1 MISHM
6 EPFIMPIKSH
16 TLRLS
21 FLRLPVVAA
30 LFVLAGCASVTPIGN
45 LVADPARY
53 NGKTVRIEGEV
64 KGSVGGLGLGAYEVK
79 DNTGTIAVV
88 SQKGDPPPSGSK
100 IGVKGKFQALL
111 TLGIKS
117 LAVIREESRF
127 FR

>member
-1 MISHM
+1 MS
-6 EPFIMPIKSH
+6 IKSH
-16 TLRLS
+16 APRLS
-21 FLRLPVVAA
+21 ARRLPLVLVLAG
-30 LFVLAGCASVTPIGN
+30 LAGCASVTPIGN
-45 LVADPARY
+45 LVGDPARY
-53 NGKTVRIEGEV
+53 NGKTVRIEGDV

-79 DNTGTIAVV
+79 DNTGTITVV
-88 SQKGDPPPSGSK
+88 SQKGDPPPTGSK

>member
-1 MISHM
+1 M
-6 EPFIMPIKSH
+6 EPLAMSIKSH
-16 TLRLS
+16 ARHLS
-21 FLRLPVVAA
+21 ARRLPLVLVLAS
-30 LFVLAGCASVTPIGN
+30 LAGCASVTPIGN
-45 LVADPARY
+45 LVGDPARY
-53 NGKTVRIEGEV
+53 NGKTVRIEGDV

-79 DNTGTIAVV
+79 DNTGTITVV
-88 SQKGDPPPSGSK
+88 SQKGDPPPTGSK

>member
-1 MISHM
+1 MSIQSH
-6 EPFIMPIKSH
+6 I
-16 TLRLS
+16 LRFS
-21 FLRLPVVAA
+21 ARRLPLVLV
-30 LFVLAGCASVTPIGN
+30 LVGLAGCASVTPIGN
-45 LVADPARY
+45 LVGDPARY

-64 KGSVGGLGLGAYEVK
+64 KGAVGGLGLGAYEVK
-79 DNTGTIAVV
+79 DNTGTITVV